1 MIEFWVWER
10 GEWSYYPTLDKYK
23 DNKNRLIYL
32 MLLDL
37 FLIKYHILFT
47 WDLSTYT
54 APTTLIENQ
63 QLRINN

>member
-1 MIEFWVWER
+1 
-10 GEWSYYPTLDKYK
+10 
-23 DNKNRLIYL
+23 

-54 APTTLIENQ
+54 ATLIENQ